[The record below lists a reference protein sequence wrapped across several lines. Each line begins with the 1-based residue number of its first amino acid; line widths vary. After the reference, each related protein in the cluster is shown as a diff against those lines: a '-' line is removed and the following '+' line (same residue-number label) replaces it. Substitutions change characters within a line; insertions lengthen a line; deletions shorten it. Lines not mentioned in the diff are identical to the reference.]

1 MIFQHWGSQQ
11 NPPILLACHFL
22 SGQTVSILTE
32 ENPKFKKNNLKKLGY
47 RLTSRLKNDWMLK
60 YEHNRAKIKCMRVS
74 KT

>member
-47 RLTSRLKNDWMLK
+47 RLTSRLKND
-60 YEHNRAKIKCMRVS
+60 
-74 KT
+74 